1 MVSRQHL
8 SRWSA
13 LAAILASFALACLLA
28 RALSTDLTLL
38 LFLLPIGLL
47 LYGFGPFPAYA
58 VCPLAVLT
66 WRSVHQPLAP
76 AWSSPWSILALTLLF
91 GFFILVVSRQQRRSR
106 QLHDQQRQLTAL
118 LPLCPNC
125 GQLLCHDSQWRTFE
139 QLLQNPPLAGS
150 LPHHPCITDGPTDR
164 RE

>member
-1 MVSRQHL
+1 
-8 SRWSA
+8 
-13 LAAILASFALACLLA
+13 LLA

-47 LYGFGPFPAYA
+47 LYGIGPFPAYA

-91 GFFILVVSRQQRRSR
+91 VFFTCRLP
-106 QLHDQQRQLTAL
+106 TAASE
-118 LPLCPNC
+118 LPAP
-125 GQLLCHDSQWRTFE
+125 
-139 QLLQNPPLAGS
+139 
-150 LPHHPCITDGPTDR
+150 
-164 RE
+164 